1 LKTDVR
7 QLLLCKVVVG
17 KFNFGLNALHLD
29 QMRTLSKEDSDS
41 IFSNA
46 VKLQL
51 QKYGKEENLD
61 NDQLIWV
68 MMLADL

>member
-29 QMRTLSKEDSDS
+29 HLRTLSKEEADLV
-41 IFSNA
+41 FSNA

-51 QKYGKEENLD
+51 QEYEKEENLD
-61 NDQLIWV
+61 NDQFIWV